1 MENWEYIWL
10 EALWMKVDELN
21 ARCRDGW
28 ELVTVDPRPP
38 FVYYLLKKSST
49 IEDALLPQA
58 DQDEKWTTEVLKAL
72 FGLAALHREADP
84 HHPPMLPIKAIATAA
99 NLLADQEDL
108 ITPRK
113 VGSIVRKQLHLRT
126 ERSSQ
131 HRGAFVAIWDGTRV
145 DALRR
150 RFGIDEEMEI
160 GIVGV
165 LRSRFLA
172 EAGG

>member
-10 EALWMKVDELN
+10 EASRMNTNELN

-28 ELVTVDPRPP
+28 ELVTVDPHLA

-49 IEDALLPQA
+49 IEDDLPSQA
-58 DQDEKWTTEVLKAL
+58 DQDEEWITEVLEAL
-72 FGLAALHREADP
+72 FGLAALHRETNP
-84 HHPPMLPIKAIATAA
+84 HHPPVLPIKTISMAA
-99 NLLADQEDL
+99 NLLTDQEDR

-113 VGSIVRKQLHLRT
+113 VGSIVRKQFHLRT
-126 ERSSQ
+126 ERSSR
-131 HRGAFVAIWDGTRV
+131 HRRAFVAIWDETRI

-150 RFGIDEEMEI
+150 RFGIDEEMET
-160 GIVGV
+160 GIVNV

-172 EAGG
+172 EAWV

>member
-1 MENWEYIWL
+1 ARQMDTN
-10 EALWMKVDELN
+10 ELN
-21 ARCRDGW
+21 ARCQNGW
-28 ELVTVDPRPP
+28 ELVTIDPRPP
-38 FVYYLLKKSST
+38 FVYYLLRKRNT
-49 IEDALLPQA
+49 IDDALPTLIEQ
-58 DQDEKWTTEVLKAL
+58 TEILTVKVLEAL
-72 FGLAALHREADP
+72 IGLAALHREADP
-84 HHPPMLPIKAIATAA
+84 HHPPVLPIKAIVTAA

-126 ERSSQ
+126 ERSGKHNGS
-131 HRGAFVAIWDGTRV
+131 FVAIWDETRI

-150 RFGIDEEMEI
+150 RFGIDEEMET
-160 GIVGV
+160 GIMDV